1 LKSAQA
7 FYGEDG
13 SFQGGV
19 EILRPAPGPPKDP
32 LQLSRFEEVVDFHG
46 LKSRH
51 PEMHLVFERIRA
63 VAGSGITVLVRG
75 ESGAGKEL
83 VARAVHAESGR
94 KDGPFVA
101 VNCSAL
107 TATLAE
113 STLFGHRKGAFTGAH
128 EDREGLFAQADG
140 GTLFLDEVA
149 ELSPDMQA
157 RLLRVLEDG
166 EAVPVGG
173 DAAVQVDVRIVAAT
187 HRSLRE
193 EVAAGRF
200 REDLM
205 FRLRVVPIYLPA
217 LRERRTDIEP
227 LIWHFLHREQVASTR
242 AVAQIEPDAMR
253 RLMDHT
259 WPGNVRELK
268 NAVQHAY
275 VVGRG
280 PVLAAKD
287 LPRELL
293 ESRRGMLLPIL
304 GDEPAE
310 SRPASRGCGPTT
322 DWAATPEAG
331 LGPTDTG
338 ATGRQVG
345 GRGLSGSAE
354 GSSGMQSSGMQ
365 SSGMQSSGM
374 GGSGM
379 GGSRVG
385 GSGRGGSRIGG
396 SGRGG
401 SGASWP
407 ADGMKFISPFDIRQG
422 DRPSSSFGNR
432 RGTTQ
437 PHSPGPSN
445 PAGTADVER
454 IRRALAS
461 HPGDLSAAARAL
473 GVSRTTLWRKRKR
486 FGL

>member
-1 LKSAQA
+1 
-7 FYGEDG
+7 
-13 SFQGGV
+13 
-19 EILRPAPGPPKDP
+19 
-32 LQLSRFEEVVDFHG
+32 
-46 LKSRH
+46 
-51 PEMHLVFERIRA
+51 
-63 VAGSGITVLVRG
+63 
-75 ESGAGKEL
+75 

-113 STLFGHRKGAFTGAH
+113 STLFGHRRGAFTGAH

-166 EAVPVGG
+166 EVVPVGG
-173 DAAVQVDVRIVAAT
+173 DAPAQVDVRIVAAT

-242 AVAQIEPDAMR
+242 VVAQIEPDAMR

-293 ESRRGMLLPIL
+293 QSRRGVLLPVL
-304 GDEPAE
+304 GDEAGMPDP
-310 SRPASRGCGPTT
+310 SSP
-322 DWAATPEAG
+322 AATP
-331 LGPTDTG
+331 
-338 ATGRQVG
+338 
-345 GRGLSGSAE
+345 
-354 GSSGMQSSGMQ
+354 
-365 SSGMQSSGM
+365 
-374 GGSGM
+374 
-379 GGSRVG
+379 
-385 GSGRGGSRIGG
+385 
-396 SGRGG
+396 
-401 SGASWP
+401 GAS
-407 ADGMKFISPFDIRQG
+407 S
-422 DRPSSSFGNR
+422 
-432 RGTTQ
+432 
-437 PHSPGPSN
+437 
-445 PAGTADVER
+445 PAGTAGPSSPAGTPDVER